1 MAKKPK
7 KEAVKPD
14 EPRGAPA
21 KAKET
26 VVKAVEKV
34 TEVVA
39 RAVEAVQEHVVHPVV
54 EAVSKPKKV
63 KKPRFVREKKERRA
77 QSKGS
82 ALPPR
87 STKATAKLMTREIAP
102 PPPKDEKAPSQ
113 KPKM

>member
-26 VVKAVEKV
+26 VVNVAEKV

-39 RAVEAVQEHVVHPVV
+39 RVAQAVQEQVLTPVV
-54 EAVSKPKKV
+54 EAVSKPKEL
-63 KKPRFVREKKERRA
+63 KKPRFVREKKERRS

-102 PPPKDEKAPSQ
+102 PPPKDEKPPGQ